1 MTFALITLPF
11 FPVPHFIQSGNY
23 RSITIIVEA
32 MAITDLPRDVI
43 LCIAD
48 HLKRKTDIWAFTR
61 VSRVFYHCL
70 LNYFISRFR
79 HSLLDLALEN
89 VWEDLLRKVLR
100 TSIDINHQSED
111 DFETPLSRATYKNQ
125 RNIVEILLEKEDIN
139 IHCKGGLYL
148 GEMTP
153 LQYAT
158 ETNRE
163 DIMRMLLGHAKMD
176 IRHASDALCIAVDD
190 KNISRPLEVLLEF
203 EVDPNRT
210 VRGRSLLEITTRSRL
225 NGMRE
230 LLIQDERVNLNCA
243 FRNGDKDEPIVLAMM
258 KMLSLDQLTDLFKQ
272 RARMS
277 LESLDHQ
284 GNTALHLMI
293 GKGHFQWCEYLLEKY
308 PEMSF
313 IPDNHGNLPVFE
325 AVSRQRVDICKLF
338 LKHCATSFQTPDT
351 EGKLLPFEIIRM
363 GDFVLFKTVQDY
375 LGKELLRLREH
386 NGRTLLA
393 EAVVS
398 GSYALVTDLISLG
411 ADPNE
416 NDKEGCTPL
425 MLAVSRNHVQIVE
438 ALLSID
444 GIDTDQVDE
453 KGWTAYVWAKF
464 PPPRCKSLRKR
475 YKAMEDM
482 LVAKG
487 ASKGRLDNLK
497 RVRWPRKMW
506 YPGLERRSLI

>member
-1 MTFALITLPF
+1 M
-11 FPVPHFIQSGNY
+11 
-23 RSITIIVEA
+23 EA
-32 MAITDLPRDVI
+32 MALTNLPRDVI

-61 VSRVFYHCL
+61 VSRVHYHCL

-79 HSLLDLALEN
+79 HSLLDIALEG

-125 RNIVEILLEKEDIN
+125 RNIVGILLEREDIN

-163 DIMRMLLGHAKMD
+163 EIMRMLLGHARMD
-176 IRHASDALCIAVDD
+176 IRHASDALWIAVEHQ
-190 KNISRPLEVLLEF
+190 NISRPLEVLLEF
-203 EVDPNRT
+203 EVDPNRI
-210 VRGRSLLEITTRSRL
+210 VGGRSLLEITVRSRL
-225 NGMRE
+225 NSMRK

-243 FRNGDKDEPIVLAMM
+243 FRTGEEDEPIVLAMM
-258 KMLSLDQLTDLFKQ
+258 KMFSLDQLSDLFKQ
-272 RARMS
+272 RARIS
-277 LESLDHQ
+277 LESSDHQ

-293 GKGHFQWCEYLLEKY
+293 GQGHLQWCEYLLERY
-308 PEMSF
+308 PEMPF
-313 IPDNHGNLPVFE
+313 IPDKYGNLPVYE

-338 LKHCATSFQTPDT
+338 LKHCAISFQTPDP
-351 EGKLLPFEIIRM
+351 EGKILVFEIFRA
-363 GDFVLFKTVQDY
+363 GNLVLLKTVQDY

-393 EAVVS
+393 EAAVS
-398 GSYALVTDLISLG
+398 GSYALVTDLVSLG

-425 MLAVSRNHVQIVE
+425 MLAVSRNHVNIVE

-444 GIDTDQVDE
+444 GIDTSRVDE

-506 YPGLERRSLI
+506 YPGFKRRSLI

>member
-1 MTFALITLPF
+1 MAF
-11 FPVPHFIQSGNY
+11 
-23 RSITIIVEA
+23 TI
-32 MAITDLPRDVI
+32 LPREII

-61 VSRVFYHCL
+61 VSRGLYHCL
-70 LNYFISRFR
+70 CGYFISRFR
-79 HSLLDLALEN
+79 HSLLDVALEN

-111 DFETPLSRATYKNQ
+111 DFETPLSRATYSNQ
-125 RNIVEILLEKEDIN
+125 RNIVEILLEREDID
-139 IHCKGGLYL
+139 IHCKGGLYM

-163 DIMRMLLGHAKMD
+163 EIMRMLLGHAKMD
-176 IRHASDALCIAVDD
+176 IRHASDALWIAVD
-190 KNISRPLEVLLEF
+190 NQIISRPMEVLLEF

-210 VRGRSLLEITTRSRL
+210 KDGRSLLETTVRSCL
-225 NGMRE
+225 NGKRE

-243 FRNGDKDEPIVLAMM
+243 FRAGEGDEPIVLAMM

-277 LESLDHQ
+277 LESLDYQ
-284 GNTALHLMI
+284 GNTALHLMT
-293 GKGHFQWCEYLLEKY
+293 GRGHFQWCEYLLEKY
-308 PEMSF
+308 PEMPF
-313 IPDNHGNLPVFE
+313 IPNNDGNLPVLE

-338 LKHCATSFQTPDT
+338 FKHCAMSFQTPDT
-351 EGKLLPFEIIRM
+351 EGKLQLFEIIRT
-363 GDFVLFKTVQDY
+363 GNLVLFKTV
-375 LGKELLRLREH
+375 KEYFSNEALRLREH
-386 NGRTLLA
+386 SGRTLLA
-393 EAVVS
+393 EAAVS
-398 GSYALVTDLISLG
+398 GSYALVTDLVSLG
-411 ADPNE
+411 ADPNA

-425 MLAVSRNHVQIVE
+425 MLAVGRKHVQVVE

-444 GIDTDQVDE
+444 GIDIDQVDE

-464 PPPRCKSLRKR
+464 PPPRCKRLLPR

>member
-1 MTFALITLPF
+1 MAL
-11 FPVPHFIQSGNY
+11 
-23 RSITIIVEA
+23 
-32 MAITDLPRDVI
+32 TDLPREVI

-61 VSRVFYHCL
+61 VSRVHYHCL

-79 HSLLDLALEN
+79 HSLLDVALEN

-125 RNIVEILLEKEDIN
+125 RSIVEILLEREDIN

-148 GEMTP
+148 GERTP

-163 DIMRMLLGHAKMD
+163 EIMRMLLGHAKMD
-176 IRHASDALCIAVDD
+176 IRHASDALWIAV
-190 KNISRPLEVLLEF
+190 NNRNLRPMEVLLDF

-210 VRGRSLLEITTRSRL
+210 VGGRSLLETTVRSRL
-225 NGMRE
+225 YGMRK

-243 FRNGDKDEPIVLAMM
+243 LRTGEGDEPIVLAMM
-258 KMLSLDQLTDLFKQ
+258 KMRSSNYLDQLTDLFKQ
-272 RARMS
+272 RARIS
-277 LESLDHQ
+277 FESSDHQ
-284 GNTALHLMI
+284 GNTALHLMTSQ
-293 GKGHFQWCEYLLEKY
+293 GHLQWCEYLLQRY
-308 PEMSF
+308 PEMPF
-313 IPDNHGNLPVFE
+313 KADKHGKLPVFE

-338 LKHCATSFQTPDT
+338 LKHCAISFQTPDA
-351 EGKLLPFEIIRM
+351 EGKLLVFEIFRA
-363 GDFVLFKTVQDY
+363 GNLVLFKAVLDC

-393 EAVVS
+393 EVAVS
-398 GSYALVTDLISLG
+398 GDHALVTDLISLG
-411 ADPNE
+411 ADPNK
-416 NDKEGCTPL
+416 NDKEGYTPL
-425 MLAVSRNHVQIVE
+425 MLAVSRNHVQVVE
-438 ALLSID
+438 ALLGID

-464 PPPRCKSLRKR
+464 PPPRCKRLLPR

-506 YPGLERRSLI
+506 YPGFERRSLI